1 MPVKTVS
8 SNSKSCDKCNGESIG
23 DDAVVT
29 QHAPRVR
36 VCQSLVITN
45 RWKPLP
51 QSTTSDRIP
60 TLWEQA
66 FTSKS
71 MNNTT
76 LNLIGNAVS
85 CFPGFRL
92 DVAGLPMNCSS
103 WFKKCSHT
111 YMMTDMEKEHIVA
124 QRCAKSLHITHCYV
138 WSMNPLP
145 DYDPSNTNIHQHV
158 FAVLYTVPLYI
169 VFVSFD
175 GASAEHGRLFCF
187 IWLLW
192 LSATSQR
199 MFQGTPQMNCC
210 SAKHCKCNWC
220 CIQLV

>member
-8 SNSKSCDKCNGESIG
+8 SQSKSCDKCKGEWIG
-23 DDAVVT
+23 NDALVT
-29 QHAPRVR
+29 QHAPRR
-36 VCQSLVITN
+36 VCQPLVITS

-51 QSTTSDRIP
+51 ESTTS
-60 TLWEQA
+60 TLLWEEA
-66 FTSKS
+66 FISKS
-71 MNNTT
+71 LHNTT
-76 LNLIGNAVS
+76 LNLFCNAVRCCS
-85 CFPGFRL
+85 GFRL
-92 DVAGLPMNCSS
+92 DVAGLPMKLL
-103 WFKKCSHT
+103 KKCSHT
-111 YMMTDMEKEHIVA
+111 YTMTDMEKEHIVA
-124 QRCAKSLHITHCYV
+124 RWCAKSLHITHCYV

-175 GASAEHGRLFCF
+175 GASAEHGRLFCS

>member
-8 SNSKSCDKCNGESIG
+8 SQSKSCDKCKGEWIG
-23 DDAVVT
+23 NDALVT
-29 QHAPRVR
+29 QHAPRR
-36 VCQSLVITN
+36 VCQPLVITS

-51 QSTTSDRIP
+51 ESTTS
-60 TLWEQA
+60 TLLWEEA
-66 FTSKS
+66 FISKS
-71 MNNTT
+71 LHNTT
-76 LNLIGNAVS
+76 LNLFCNAVRCCS
-85 CFPGFRL
+85 GFRL
-92 DVAGLPMNCSS
+92 DVAGLPMKLL
-103 WFKKCSHT
+103 KKCSHT
-111 YMMTDMEKEHIVA
+111 YTMTDMEKEHIVA
-124 QRCAKSLHITHCYV
+124 RWCAKSLHITHCYV

-175 GASAEHGRLFCF
+175 GASAGQMAGSFVSFDSYVYQLRYSVC
-187 IWLLW
+187 
-192 LSATSQR
+192 S
-199 MFQGTPQMNCC
+199 PQMNCC